1 METKYT
7 DYLVSR
13 GWIISGFYDP
23 DDDDDDYMTS
33 VECGIVR
40 LHGWGRDRDSSAQ
53 NLEVSC
59 EEYITQI
66 EQALN
71 LELVP

>member
-7 DYLVSR
+7 DYLTSR
-13 GWIISGFYDP
+13 GWTTSGFYDP
-23 DDDDDDYMTS
+23 DDDDYMTS
-33 VECGIVR
+33 IECGTVK
-40 LHGWGRDRDSSAQ
+40 LHGWGRDKTSAGE

-59 EEYITQI
+59 KEYVTQI
-66 EQALN
+66 EEALN